1 MRRPKLIATL
11 GLAVG
16 AAATVVVADQ
26 ITKHWAERDF
36 ASERVEV
43 VPDVLW
49 FTYLEN
55 PGSAFS
61 LFQDSGVWLGLAA
74 AGAVGVIGWS
84 LRHPRPTQEVV
95 GLGLVMG
102 GAVGNLVDRATR
114 GEGLLDGKVVDWI
127 QIPNFPVFN
136 MADTALTV
144 GVGLILLSA
153 FRQSFGASRSRS

>member
-1 MRRPKLIATL
+1 MRSPKLITTF

-16 AAATVVVADQ
+16 AAATVVAVDQ
-26 ITKHWAERDF
+26 ISKRWAENSFD
-36 ASERVEV
+36 AERLEV

-49 FTYLEN
+49 FTYVEN

-61 LFQDSGVWLGLAA
+61 MFQNAGVWLGLAA
-74 AGAVGVIGWS
+74 AGAVGVIGWA
-84 LRHPRPTQEVV
+84 LRKPRPGSEVI

-144 GVGLILLSA
+144 GVGLVLLSA
-153 FRQSFGASRSRS
+153 FRQTLAARS

>member
-1 MRRPKLIATL
+1 VRRSKLITTF

-16 AAATVVVADQ
+16 AAAAVVAVDQ
-26 ITKHWAERDF
+26 VSKRWAESSFESGRM
-36 ASERVEV
+36 EV
-43 VPDVLW
+43 VPDLLW
-49 FTYLEN
+49 FTYVEN

-61 LFQDSGVWLGLAA
+61 MFQNSGVWLGVAA
-74 AGAVGVIGWS
+74 AGAVGVIGWA
-84 LRHPRPTQEVV
+84 LRTPRPGSEVI

-127 QIPNFPVFN
+127 QVPDFPVFN

-144 GVGLILLSA
+144 GVGLVLLSA
-153 FRQSFGASRSRS
+153 FRQTLASSRS

>member
-1 MRRPKLIATL
+1 VRRPKLISTF
-11 GLAVG
+11 GVAVG
-16 AAATVVVADQ
+16 TAAAVVVVDQ
-26 ITKHWAERDF
+26 ISKRWAEESFESGR
-36 ASERVEV
+36 SEV

-49 FTYLEN
+49 FTYVEN

-61 LFQDSGVWLGLAA
+61 MFQNAGVWLGLAA
-74 AGAVGVIGWS
+74 AGAVGVIGWA
-84 LRHPRPTQEVV
+84 LRRPRPGTEVL

-127 QIPNFPVFN
+127 QVPNFPVFN

-144 GVGLILLSA
+144 GVGLVLLSA
-153 FRQSFGASRSRS
+153 FRQTLATSRS

>member
-1 MRRPKLIATL
+1 MRRSKLISTF

-16 AAATVVVADQ
+16 TAATVVAVDQ
-26 ITKHWAERDF
+26 ISKRWAENSFEPQRL
-36 ASERVEV
+36 EV

-49 FTYLEN
+49 FTYVEN

-61 LFQDSGVWLGLAA
+61 MFQDSGVWLGLAA
-74 AGAVGVIGWS
+74 AGAVGVIGWA
-84 LRHPRPTQEVV
+84 LRTPRPGSEVI

-102 GAVGNLVDRATR
+102 GALGNLVDRATR

-127 QIPNFPVFN
+127 QFPNFPVFN

-144 GVGLILLSA
+144 GVGLVLLSA
-153 FRQSFGASRSRS
+153 FRQTLAASRS